1 MLLLV
6 QPDPVRPTM
15 SANID
20 ILHLYNVNIVRRA
33 VTSHRVDRHLAGS
46 PSDHRIH
53 VSCFS
58 ISADHL
64 NGCLTVTNLF
74 PNGVKKLS
82 CLAAPSVFSQDTN
95 IYLVCFNPAKPQPG
109 QPPTKHRTAILNKKQ
124 KAKTTREGFVINS
137 LVKACFLW
145 PACFGAFGAIKL
157 SWIF

>member
-1 MLLLV
+1 
-6 QPDPVRPTM
+6 M

-33 VTSHRVDRHLAGS
+33 HITEEVDRHLAS
-46 PSDHRIH
+46 PTSDHMFH
-53 VSCFS
+53 VSSFS

-82 CLAAPSVFSQDTN
+82 CLAESSGHKHLSSLFQPS
-95 IYLVCFNPAKPQPG
+95 
-109 QPPTKHRTAILNKKQ
+109 QPPTKHTTAILNKKQ
-124 KAKTTREGFVINS
+124 KAKNSREGFVINS
-137 LVKACFLW
+137 LVKACFPW
-145 PACFGAFGAIKL
+145 TACFGAFGAIKL